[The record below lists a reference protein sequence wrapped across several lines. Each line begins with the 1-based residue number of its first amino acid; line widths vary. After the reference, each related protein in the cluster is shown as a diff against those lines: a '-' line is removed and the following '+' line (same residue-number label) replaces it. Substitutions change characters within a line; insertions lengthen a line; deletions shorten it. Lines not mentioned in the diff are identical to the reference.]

1 MKENLR
7 LKINIHSKTYP
18 AVAGRPAL
26 PVLRDVSVTVDRG
39 EFVVITGPSGCGKST
54 MLNAVAGLDADFDG
68 DVDFGADN
76 PVLSFMFQ
84 TPRLLAWRTV
94 TENVALVLD
103 DDDPRHERI
112 PEMLAAVGL
121 ADAGSAYPE
130 RLSLGMQ
137 RRAAL
142 ARAFISEPDILL
154 MDEPFVSL
162 DDPTAQSLR
171 QLLIEL
177 WSRRPTT
184 VLFVTHDRTESI
196 MLATRLLRFSGAP
209 ATIVQDSAI
218 DLSADQRLN
227 RDAVLAEQARLFE
240 DA

>member
-1 MKENLR
+1 
-7 LKINIHSKTYP
+7 
-18 AVAGRPAL
+18 
-26 PVLRDVSVTVDRG
+26 
-39 EFVVITGPSGCGKST
+39 

-68 DVDFGADN
+68 DVDFGTDN

-94 TENVALVLD
+94 HENVALVLA
-103 DDDPRHERI
+103 DDDPRRERI

-142 ARAFISEPDILL
+142 ARAFIAEPDILL

-171 QLLIEL
+171 RLLIEL

-184 VLFVTHDRTESI
+184 VLFVTHDRTEGI
-196 MLATRLLRFSGAP
+196 MLATRLLRFSGTP
-209 ATIVQDSAI
+209 ATITQDSAI
-218 DLSADQRLN
+218 DLSADQRLD
-227 RDAVLAEQARLFE
+227 RDAILAEQARLFE

>member
-1 MKENLR
+1 MGTLISAR
-7 LKINIHSKTYP
+7 TI
-18 AVAGRPAL
+18 G
-26 PVLRDVSVTVDRG
+26 
-39 EFVVITGPSGCGKST
+39 FV
-54 MLNAVAGLDADFDG
+54 
-68 DVDFGADN
+68 
-76 PVLSFMFQ
+76 FMFQ

-209 ATIVQDSAI
+209 ATIVQIAPSTCLLTSVSTAMRSLPSRLACLKMPSWHVYRTQTRISAF
-218 DLSADQRLN
+218 SGQCH
-227 RDAVLAEQARLFE
+227 
-240 DA
+240 